1 MDKMADVLGRAG
13 AWCGQNK
20 YLSAIKNAFQNFMP
34 LTIAGAIGVLWCN
47 VLVNESTGLGMFF
60 KPIMALDFLNPAFQA
75 VNFCTI
81 SCITVGITLGIAQ
94 EIGIWNMGAE
104 KAGYIP
110 GLVGLAAWLS
120 VTNTSHMV
128 EGAKDAFTGIAGNE
142 LGATGLF
149 TGMIIGVLSVE
160 LFCFFEKQDALKI
173 KMPDGVPPMIA
184 NTFTALIPAIL
195 VGLIFIVVA
204 TIFSFTPYGS
214 FTQLV
219 YTVIV
224 TPLNSL
230 GGSVWSL
237 VVLILVQML
246 LWFFGI
252 HGSNVI
258 SGVITAVYLPMATA
272 NLEAYAAGK
281 ALPNILCN
289 TFYDTFS
296 GIGGAGGTLSL
307 CIVILLF
314 AKSKQNKTMG
324 KLGIIP
330 GLFTINEPVVFGYP
344 LIMNPLMVI
353 PFILTPVV
361 QTLVAY
367 FSMYIGLV
375 PRFTGVQVPWCM
387 PIILKPLLAGGWQAA
402 ILQVVC
408 IFIGCLIWYTFF
420 KVSDKQRYEQE
431 QSLEATAE

>member
-1 MDKMADVLGRAG
+1 
-13 AWCGQNK
+13 
-20 YLSAIKNAFQNFMP
+20 
-34 LTIAGAIGVLWCN
+34 
-47 VLVNESTGLGMFF
+47 
-60 KPIMALDFLNPAFQA
+60 
-75 VNFCTI
+75 
-81 SCITVGITLGIAQ
+81 
-94 EIGIWNMGAE
+94 
-104 KAGYIP
+104 
-110 GLVGLAAWLS
+110 
-120 VTNTSHMV
+120 
-128 EGAKDAFTGIAGNE
+128 
-142 LGATGLF
+142 
-149 TGMIIGVLSVE
+149 
-160 LFCFFEKQDALKI
+160 
-173 KMPDGVPPMIA
+173 MIA

-195 VGLIFIVVA
+195 VGLIFIAVA

-272 NLEAYAAGK
+272 NLEAYAASK

-344 LIMNPLMVI
+344 LIMNPLMAI
-353 PFILTPVV
+353 PFILTPIV

-408 IFIGCLIWYTFF
+408 IFIGCLIWYPFF

>member
-1 MDKMADVLGRAG
+1 MD
-13 AWCGQNK
+13 NK
-20 YLSAIKNAFQNFMP
+20 YVNKALELSSKVASNVYLDAISKGLMGTLPILIIGSIGCLLGVFPFDPYLQFIEKIGVKTYFLAASTVTTSCLSIYAAFLIGYRLAGSFKCDQIPAGLISVFAFFITTP
-34 LTIAGAIGVLWCN
+34 LTKD
-47 VLVNESTGLGMFF
+47 SGLMMEF
-60 KPIMALDFLNPAFQA
+60 
-75 VNFCTI
+75 
-81 SCITVGITLGIAQ
+81 
-94 EIGIWNMGAE
+94 MGA
-104 KAGYIP
+104 K
-110 GLVGLAAWLS
+110 
-120 VTNTSHMV
+120 
-128 EGAKDAFTGIAGNE
+128 
-142 LGATGLF
+142 GLF
-149 TGMIIGVLSVE
+149 GAMIAALIATRIYCAFMNVD
-160 LFCFFEKQDALKI
+160 KLKI

-195 VGLIFIVVA
+195 VGLIFIAVA

-258 SGVITAVYLPMATA
+258 SGVITA
-272 NLEAYAAGK
+272 
-281 ALPNILCN
+281 
-289 TFYDTFS
+289 
-296 GIGGAGGTLSL
+296 AGGTLSL

-344 LIMNPLMVI
+344 LIMNPLMAI
-353 PFILTPVV
+353 PFILTPIV

-408 IFIGCLIWYTFF
+408 IFIGCLIWYPFF

-431 QSLEATAE
+431 QSLEATVE

>member
-1 MDKMADVLGRAG
+1 MD
-13 AWCGQNK
+13 NK
-20 YLSAIKNAFQNFMP
+20 YVNKALELSSKVASNVYLDAISKGLMGTLPILIIGSIGCLLGVFPFDPYLQFIEKIGVKTYFLAASTVTTSCLSIYAAFLIGYRLAGSFKCDQIPAGLISVFAFFITTP
-34 LTIAGAIGVLWCN
+34 LTKD
-47 VLVNESTGLGMFF
+47 SGLMMEF
-60 KPIMALDFLNPAFQA
+60 
-75 VNFCTI
+75 
-81 SCITVGITLGIAQ
+81 
-94 EIGIWNMGAE
+94 MGA
-104 KAGYIP
+104 K
-110 GLVGLAAWLS
+110 
-120 VTNTSHMV
+120 
-128 EGAKDAFTGIAGNE
+128 
-142 LGATGLF
+142 GLF
-149 TGMIIGVLSVE
+149 GAMIAALIATRIYCAFMNVD
-160 LFCFFEKQDALKI
+160 KLKI

-195 VGLIFIVVA
+195 VGLIFIAVA

-258 SGVITAVYLPMATA
+258 SGVITAVYLPMA
-272 NLEAYAAGK
+272 
-281 ALPNILCN
+281 
-289 TFYDTFS
+289 FS

-344 LIMNPLMVI
+344 LIMNPLMAI
-353 PFILTPVV
+353 PFILTPIV

-408 IFIGCLIWYTFF
+408 IFIGCLIWYPFF

-431 QSLEATAE
+431 QSLEATVE